1 MNRGCLKGGSHSYL
15 LWVLLTLTLTCA
27 PLDAFPALKNRAE
40 AVAALENAVPERRAE
55 AVVWV
60 ATHGRMV
67 DQPLLLKRLR
77 DDEASVR
84 RLAERGLWVLWGRS
98 GDAAIDKLMDNGG
111 ELMQRGRHREAIA
124 VFTEIIKRKP
134 GFAEGWNKRATV
146 YYMAGDFRHS
156 LADCDEVM
164 KRNPNHFG
172 ALSGYGQIYF
182 RLEQYDKA
190 IEYWRRALEVN
201 PNLRGMEDNIEGAE
215 ELLKEKRSRAI

>member
-1 MNRGCLKGGSHSYL
+1 M
-15 LWVLLTLTLTCA
+15 LLTATLTCA
-27 PLDAFPALKNRAE
+27 PLDAFPAPKNRTE
-40 AVAALENAVPERRAE
+40 ALAALENAGAERRAE
-55 AVVWV
+55 AVAWI
-60 ATHGRMV
+60 ATHGRMA

-77 DDEASVR
+77 DEEAPVR
-84 RLAERGLWVLWGRS
+84 QLAERGLWVLWSRS
-98 GDAAIDKLMDNGG
+98 GDAAIDKLMDRGG
-111 ELMQRGRHREAIA
+111 ELMQAGRHREAIA

-134 GFAEGWNKRATV
+134 GFTEGWNKRATV
-146 YYMAGDFRHS
+146 YYIAGDFKRS

-182 RLEQYDKA
+182 QLEQYDKA
-190 IEYWRRALEVN
+190 IEYWRRALAVN